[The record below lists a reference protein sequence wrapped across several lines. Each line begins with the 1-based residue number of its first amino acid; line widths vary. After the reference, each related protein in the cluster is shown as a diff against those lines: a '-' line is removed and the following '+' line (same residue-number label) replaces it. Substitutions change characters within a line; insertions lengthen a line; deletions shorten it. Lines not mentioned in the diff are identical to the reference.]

1 MQNKFNV
8 LIIGAGKI
16 GAFFDSPGS
25 SEILTHAH
33 AFSKH
38 RGFDLIGFYDLDYR
52 KAQRAAKLWK
62 TKSFRSLAD
71 AFTKNKIDIIS
82 VAVPD
87 NSHYQV
93 LKEIIQYHPK
103 FVFVEKPLT
112 TLFSSSRKIVNLFQK
127 NKIPIL
133 VNYSRRFVPEFIEL
147 KKEIDRKT
155 YGKFLGGIGYYG
167 KGILHNGS
175 HLINL
180 LKYYLGKIQ
189 IIDVIKSEKDFY
201 DKDPSATAILKIN
214 SDQRFFLQHINCQSY
229 SIFEI
234 DLLFEKGRLRI
245 VDSGFVIEKYNVK
258 RSPFFKG
265 YYSLVERKIVK
276 TSLNQALY
284 YATNHIFNVLN
295 NKDKLLCP
303 AEEASEDVR
312 LCLTIS
318 KKTRSG

>member
-16 GAFFDSPGS
+16 GAFFDSPMS
-25 SEILTHAH
+25 PETLTHAH

-38 RGFDLIGFYDLDYR
+38 RGFNLIGFYDLDYK

-62 TKSFRSLAD
+62 VKSFRSLAD
-71 AFTKNKIDIIS
+71 TFTENRIDIIS

-103 FVFVEKPLT
+103 FVFAEKPLT

-127 NKIPIL
+127 NKIPLL

-201 DKDPSATAILKIN
+201 DKDPSTTVILKIN
-214 SDQRFFLQHINCQSY
+214 SDQRFFLQHINCQNY

-258 RSPFFKG
+258 ESPSFKG
-265 YYSLVERKIVK
+265 YYSLVGRKIVK
-276 TSLNQALY
+276 TSFNQALY
-284 YATNHIFNVLN
+284 HAVNHIFNVLN

-303 AEEASEDVR
+303 AEEASEDVK

-318 KKTRSG
+318 KKAINA